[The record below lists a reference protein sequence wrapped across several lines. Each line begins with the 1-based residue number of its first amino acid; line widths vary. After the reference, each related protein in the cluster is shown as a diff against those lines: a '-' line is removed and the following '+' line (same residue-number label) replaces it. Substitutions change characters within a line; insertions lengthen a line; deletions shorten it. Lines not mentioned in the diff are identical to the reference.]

1 MILPVVQSFHG
12 ELNHLLGSARNEKRD
27 VLRRKFGTLAVKRL
41 LRGMV
46 RVFGIFGAVCH
57 MMFFC

>member
-41 LRGMV
+41 LRGMA
-46 RVFGIFGAVCH
+46 RVV
-57 MMFFC
+57 